1 MFGKKSRTTP
11 TAAESP
17 SHPDDNL
24 RLKSTGE
31 RATILRRYPD
41 GAVKVALVDKSY
53 PCEDIVSAD
62 DIRPA

>member
-1 MFGKKSRTTP
+1 MFSRKRKTTS
-11 TAAESP
+11 TAIP

-31 RATILRRYPD
+31 RVTILSRTPD
-41 GAVKVALVDKSY
+41 GTLKVALVDKPY
-53 PCEDIVSAD
+53 PCEDIVSAN

>member
-1 MFGKKSRTTP
+1 MFGRKRRTT
-11 TAAESP
+11 TASAIP

-24 RLKSTGE
+24 RLQSTGE
-31 RATILRRYPD
+31 RVTILSRMPD
-41 GAVKVALVDKSY
+41 GDVKVALMDKPY

>member
-1 MFGKKSRTTP
+1 MFSRKRRTT
-11 TAAESP
+11 TASTIP
-17 SHPDDNL
+17 PHPDDNL

-31 RATILRRYPD
+31 RVTILSRLPD
-41 GAVKVALVDKSY
+41 GAVKVALLDKPY

>member
-1 MFGKKSRTTP
+1 MFGSKRRTT
-11 TAAESP
+11 TASASP

-31 RATILRRYPD
+31 RVTILTRLPD
-41 GAVKVALVDKSY
+41 GDVKVALVDKPY
-53 PCEDIVSAD
+53 PCEDIVNAD

>member
-1 MFGKKSRTTP
+1 MFGRKSKP
-11 TAAESP
+11 TASATP

-31 RATILRRYPD
+31 RVTILRRYPD
-41 GAVKVALVDKSY
+41 GAVSVALVDRPY
-53 PCEDIVSAD
+53 PSNDIVSAD

>member
-1 MFGKKSRTTP
+1 MFGRKRRTATS
-11 TAAESP
+11 AIP

-31 RATILRRYPD
+31 RVTILNRTPD
-41 GAVKVALVDKSY
+41 GAVKVALVDKSHL
-53 PCEDIVSAD
+53 CEAIVAAD

>member
-1 MFGKKSRTTP
+1 MFGRKSRT
-11 TAAESP
+11 AASATP

-31 RATILRRYPD
+31 RVTILGRTPD
-41 GAVKVALVDKSY
+41 GAFKVALVDKPY

>member
-1 MFGKKSRTTP
+1 MFDRKRRTIT
-11 TAAESP
+11 TSGIP

-31 RATILRRYPD
+31 RVTILSRMPD
-41 GAVKVALVDKSY
+41 GAVKVAFVDKPYLS
-53 PCEDIVSAD
+53 EGIVSAD

>member
-1 MFGKKSRTTP
+1 MFSRKSRA
-11 TAAESP
+11 TAASAIP

-31 RATILRRYPD
+31 RVTILGRTPD
-41 GAVKVALVDKSY
+41 GAVKVALVDKPY